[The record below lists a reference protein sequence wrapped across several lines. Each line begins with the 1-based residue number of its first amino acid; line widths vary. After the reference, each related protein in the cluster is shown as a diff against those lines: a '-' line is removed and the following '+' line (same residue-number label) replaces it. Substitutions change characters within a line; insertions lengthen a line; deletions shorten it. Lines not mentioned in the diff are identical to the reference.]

1 VLDCY
6 ASGGALHGVSK
17 NATIAKSL
25 GVRIYQ
31 CGSGAT
37 TGKKM
42 GVKPIFFWLLTFGLG
57 FLRSARAVS
66 MGLNPRGLSYMS
78 GSMGSSGRP
87 SRLGGWH
94 LG

>member
-1 VLDCY
+1 VRFR

-57 FLRSARAVS
+57 SFQRSGS
-66 MGLNPRGLSYMS
+66 FDGLGKTRPRGLS
-78 GSMGSSGRP
+78 
-87 SRLGGWH
+87 
-94 LG
+94 

>member
-1 VLDCY
+1 MLDCY

-42 GVKPIFFWLLTFGLG
+42 GVKPIFFLAFDVWLGLLAQRSGG
-57 FLRSARAVS
+57 FDGA
-66 MGLNPRGLSYMS
+66 
-78 GSMGSSGRP
+78 
-87 SRLGGWH
+87 
-94 LG
+94 